1 MKEYIKQGAR
11 ILGNYCI
18 SLVIFAIFIYPF
30 MSITGENFNKWLPLY
45 CVIIFLFATLIIFS
59 DMKTIAIKEKRPQ
72 YDLNPYPLKGLVYGL
87 ISIIPLAVITAA
99 SALFHFQDGIID
111 HLKHVAVN
119 VLLGPMYFLIRLLKE
134 SPLGYAAALLLIP
147 LIAMLGYLA
156 GHYGVNITEKIRKKK
171 PVQEKGF
178 TKSPWNPTNK
188 TSGTGK
194 KKKKVNKTTT
204 GGN

>member
-1 MKEYIKQGAR
+1 MKEYIKQGLR
-11 ILGNYCI
+11 VLGNYGI
-18 SLVIFAIFIYPF
+18 SLIIFAIFIYPF
-30 MSITGENFNKWLPLY
+30 MSITGESFNKWLPLY
-45 CVIIFLFATLIIFS
+45 CAIIFLFVTLIIFS
-59 DMKTIAIKEKRPQ
+59 DMKSVAKKEKRPQ
-72 YDLNPYPLKGLVYGL
+72 YDLKPYPLKGLVYGL

-99 SALFHFQDGIID
+99 SALFHFQDGIAD

-119 VLLGPMYFLIRLLKE
+119 VLLGPMYFIIRLLKE
-134 SPLGYAAALLLIP
+134 SPFGYIAALLLIP

-156 GHYGVNITEKIRKKK
+156 GYYGINIMEKITRKK

-188 TSGTGK
+188 SSDTGK
-194 KKKKVNKTTT
+194 KKKKVKKTT